1 MEEKNKKEKITK
13 QFSGKVESVKADKTA
28 VVAVEA
34 VKVHPKYKKRY
45 AKTRRYQ
52 VHDENNQCRIG
63 DWVKFIE
70 CRPKSKAKKWRIL
83 N

>member
-1 MEEKNKKEKITK
+1 MEEKNKKEKISK
-13 QFSGKVESVKADKTA
+13 VFKGKVESAKGNKT
-28 VVAVEA
+28 VVVSVET

-45 AKTRRYQ
+45 TQSRRYQ
-52 VHDENNQCRIG
+52 VHDEKNQAKVN

-70 CRPKSKAKKWRIL
+70 CRPISKTKKWRIF